1 MVISTDTDK
10 LLEVAHLLRR
20 AGFGGTKKD
29 IESLASEGYSQ
40 AVNRLLN
47 SKGENNIPDDKIWR
61 YHHEHSAMMGSNNP
75 AAYWL
80 YKMIGTQDP
89 VTEKMALF
97 L

>member
-40 AVNRLLN
+40 AV
-47 SKGENNIPDDKIWR
+47 
-61 YHHEHSAMMGSNNP
+61 
-75 AAYWL
+75 
-80 YKMIGTQDP
+80 IGC
-89 VTEKMALF
+89 
-97 L
+97 